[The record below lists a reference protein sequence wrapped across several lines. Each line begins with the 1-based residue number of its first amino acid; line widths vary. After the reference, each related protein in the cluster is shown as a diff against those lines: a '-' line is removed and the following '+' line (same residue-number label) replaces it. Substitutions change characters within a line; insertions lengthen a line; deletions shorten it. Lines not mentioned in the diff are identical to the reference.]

1 MVHLLSG
8 LNYYFS
14 YIGIPVLGWRT
25 TMTLHTE
32 YQYACFVNV
41 WSRNATLEKVLVNAK
56 VRRPVRTYS
65 KCCAYLLMYSGA

>member
-8 LNYYFS
+8 LNYHFS

-41 WSRNATLEKVLVNAK
+41 WSRKATLEKVLVKLKYVGQLELTVNVVHTLAL
-56 VRRPVRTYS
+56 R
-65 KCCAYLLMYSGA
+65 